1 VPVHDPLPSPAAAMK
16 RRFWR
21 IFRLLVLL
29 SIVIAGI
36 AIIMVSRGDSRLHIN
51 MLIATGL
58 GTALMVLL
66 GTSLMTLTFLSA
78 DSGHDEAAADQ
89 IQYKE
94 KE

>member
-1 VPVHDPLPSPAAAMK
+1 MPVPDPVPSPSASLK

-29 SIVIAGI
+29 SLVVAAITVILVG
-36 AIIMVSRGDSRLHIN
+36 RGDDSGDIN
-51 MLIATGL
+51 MLIAAGL
-58 GTALMVLL
+58 GAGLTTLL
-66 GTSLMTLTFLSA
+66 GTSLMTLVFLSA
-78 DSGHDEAAADQ
+78 DSGHDAAAADQ